1 MNVEALS
8 RKLFSAVDTGVSALR
23 AIARGGAG
31 AEGGRFVEL
40 DGRRWAS
47 DLALSR
53 QFLMRVQEAKWNRG
67 DGGVNWRGIPNIK
80 DPFALALYPLLLWE
94 LKPRTVIEIG
104 SFQGGSALWFA
115 DLLDAMRVKP
125 FHVHSFDIDPGQV
138 KVADDPRITF
148 RRCDS
153 MVPSTIDAEVLA
165 KAPHPWLVIEDAHV
179 NVKAVLTHLNRS
191 MQSGDYLVVED
202 TAYIQE
208 KHEALREFAR
218 AHPGQFQVDTRF
230 TDLFG
235 YNGTFNF
242 NGYLRKL

>member
-1 MNVEALS
+1 
-8 RKLFSAVDTGVSALR
+8 
-23 AIARGGAG
+23 
-31 AEGGRFVEL
+31 
-40 DGRRWAS
+40 
-47 DLALSR
+47 
-53 QFLMRVQEAKWNRG
+53 
-67 DGGVNWRGIPNIK
+67 
-80 DPFALALYPLLLWE
+80 
-94 LKPRTVIEIG
+94 
-104 SFQGGSALWFA
+104 
-115 DLLDAMRVKP
+115 
-125 FHVHSFDIDPGQV
+125 V
-138 KVADDPRITF
+138 KVTDDPRITF

-191 MQSGDYLVVED
+191 MRSGDYLVVED
-202 TAYIQE
+202 TCYDRE

-242 NGYLRKL
+242 NGYLRKR